1 MQSDEI
7 TRKIVLTK
15 DFRLLNVLKNL
26 DTIQNN
32 WLWYIIIDF
41 DSMSIWIISRPI
53 QKIKYYIWSRYEN
66 HIVWINWI
74 KSNNN
79 NRWFDI
85 SFLRDNMYIIEIDLS
100 SSFACFDN
108 SNIESI
114 LFHNDVYWGWMDI
127 TVDYGIINNLLIQC
141 AELLSKKRNPTLTTS
156 QLQEKDEP
164 MEYVSSIDIESIRA
178 MLLNWTHSPSATS
191 TIDWIEC

>member
-26 DTIQNN
+26 NTIQNN

-41 DSMSIWIISRPI
+41 NSMSIWIISRPI
-53 QKIKYYIWSRYEN
+53 QKIKSYRYNMYEN

-79 NRWFDI
+79 DRWFDI
-85 SFLRDNMYIIEIDLS
+85 IFLRHNMYIIDIDLS

-114 LFHNDVYWGWMDI
+114 LFHNDVCWGWMDI
-127 TVDYGIINNLLIQC
+127 TVDYVIINNLLTQC

-156 QLQEKDEP
+156 QLPEKDEP
-164 MEYVSSIDIESIRA
+164 MEYASLTDNEYVRD
-178 MLLNWTHSPSATS
+178 MLLAWTHLQFATS
-191 TIDWIEC
+191 TIDLIKF